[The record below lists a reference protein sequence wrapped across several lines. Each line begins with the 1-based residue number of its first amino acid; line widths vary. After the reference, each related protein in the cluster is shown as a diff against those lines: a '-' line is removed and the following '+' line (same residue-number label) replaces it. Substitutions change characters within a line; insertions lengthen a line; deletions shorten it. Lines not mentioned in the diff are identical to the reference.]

1 MMPRMKQKLHRW
13 TTHIPIRWRLT
24 LISLGLFT
32 VLLSGLG
39 TIILLMS
46 EQALLNNQIAALH
59 NEALLAVKGLRNHP
73 FVLSKPPGPPEGQ
86 LSPSLQSAVVVLAE
100 RLTSSNADA
109 IVLSPNGTVLV
120 PSNDFPLAPSP
131 IRLSA
136 AEIHQAMTD
145 DSEGSKLVRDAHK
158 QRQLVALI
166 PLVNDHQ
173 TVAILQ
179 ISTPTATIDEFITTL
194 RFILLLGVGGALSIA
209 IALTF
214 PLIGTALRPLVEIE
228 RTSRYIAEERA
239 LSMRLCP
246 PATNDEIGRLTLSFN
261 QMVEQLETAFKRQ
274 EQFVSDASHE
284 LRTPLT
290 VLRGSLEMLLIG
302 VDRGDIETS
311 RRLAR
316 SMSSEVL
323 RMQRLVEDLLALTRL
338 DESKRMVRED
348 VVGVRVIID
357 TVYDQAQQLAHGQDI
372 RSDVVADICSV
383 RADPD
388 RLQQILLNIVE
399 NAVKYTPPNGC
410 VKLTA
415 CNGVEHTVVIEVRD
429 TGKGIPAEALPHVF
443 DRFYRVDS
451 ARSRRVGGSGLGLA
465 IAKELIEA
473 QGGTITIDSVVGQ
486 GTTVTIRLR
495 AVTDDVV
502 VAQQSPV
509 ISFDNDDDG

>member
-1 MMPRMKQKLHRW
+1 MMGRMKQKLNKW

-39 TIILLMS
+39 TVILLMS
-46 EQALLNNQIAALH
+46 EQALLNNQIDALH

-86 LSPSLQSAVVVLAE
+86 LSPTLLSSLIVLAE
-100 RLTSSNADA
+100 RLTSSNSDA
-109 IVLSPNGTVLV
+109 IILSPSGTVIV
-120 PSNDFPLAPSP
+120 PSNDFPLAPMP
-131 IRLSA
+131 IRLSPT
-136 AEIHQAMTD
+136 EIHQAMTA

-158 QRQLVALI
+158 LRQLVVLI

-179 ISTPTATIDEFITTL
+179 ISTPTSTIDEFITTL

-239 LSMRLCP
+239 LSMRLCA

-261 QMVEQLETAFKRQ
+261 QMVEQLEMAFKRQ
-274 EQFVSDASHE
+274 KQFVSDASHE

-302 VDRGDIETS
+302 VDRGDIDTA

-338 DESKRMVRED
+338 DEGKRAVRED
-348 VVGVRVIID
+348 IVNVRSIID
-357 TVYDQAQQLAHGQDI
+357 KVYDQAQQLARGQDI
-372 RSDVVADICSV
+372 RSDVAANIFSV

-399 NAVKYTPPNGC
+399 NAVKYTATDGC
-410 VKLTA
+410 VKLVA
-415 CNGVEHTVVIEVRD
+415 CNGVENTVVIEVRD
-429 TGKGIPAEALPHVF
+429 NGKGIPAEALPHVF

-451 ARSRRVGGSGLGLA
+451 ARSRIAPQRVGGSGLGLA

-473 QGGTITIDSVVGQ
+473 QGGTITIDSTIGQ

-495 AVTDDVV
+495 AVMNDVE
-502 VAQQSPV
+502 VAELPL
-509 ISFDNDDDG
+509 